1 MARQQL
7 GYVDKVVLD
16 TDRRMAEDGQFY
28 TKADFLQFYGKSGI
42 DEWNAAAPMNSPE
55 LSGMLAENAQPEER
69 LQALSF
75 LAAYLRD
82 GDLRLVRPFPEK
94 RTSQRQQE
102 VAKSGLLPSILNTFK
117 LHDWHAKASAAE
129 VVHLLCTS
137 CPQNRDALG
146 EAGVVT
152 MLVPLLHAGAAQE
165 VQQED
170 DAVRACE
177 EAGEALWMLAY
188 AGADNTGRNHTS
200 GLLHT
205 SDVMDALANVVTNGK
220 SCKAK
225 MWACGALGN
234 LTTDYQVVPRE
245 ISEQARQQVMKRQG
259 LIEELVQLASTG
271 PVRRSTP
278 ADRWPGSTSCKQRHA
293 NEIVAWGAMMALKS
307 IALSAT
313 SHALLHQSGALDVA
327 RRHSNSPD
335 WLEQMKGQLLLR
347 NMGTK

>member
-69 LQALSF
+69 LQAL
-75 LAAYLRD
+75 
-82 GDLRLVRPFPEK
+82 
-94 RTSQRQQE
+94 
-102 VAKSGLLPSILNTFK
+102 ILNTFK